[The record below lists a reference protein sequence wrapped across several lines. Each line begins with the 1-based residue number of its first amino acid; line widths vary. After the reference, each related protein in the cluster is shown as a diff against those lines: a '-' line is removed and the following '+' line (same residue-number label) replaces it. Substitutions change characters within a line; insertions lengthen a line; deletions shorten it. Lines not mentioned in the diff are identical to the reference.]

1 MSKIIEAS
9 KVFTITNV
17 TLSSSADLALS
28 SNAIDFVPDECIIK
42 SINITNVHSDLSIF
56 AVYSIKFKGQIV
68 ASIAPVSI
76 FYDST
81 STDYYVSSQ
90 VAPNISI
97 KLPNGVD
104 NIVTFTVDN
113 LTGSS
118 LRGVA
123 SLVVEFVKHK

>member
-28 SNAIDFVPDECIIK
+28 SNAIGFVPDECIIK
-42 SINITNVHSDLSIF
+42 SINITNVHSDL
-56 AVYSIKFKGQIV
+56 
-68 ASIAPVSI
+68 SI